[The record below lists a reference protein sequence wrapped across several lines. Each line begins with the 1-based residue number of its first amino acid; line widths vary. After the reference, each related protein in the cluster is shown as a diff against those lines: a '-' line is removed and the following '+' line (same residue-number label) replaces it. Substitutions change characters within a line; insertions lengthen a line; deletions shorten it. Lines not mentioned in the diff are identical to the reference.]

1 MIKKASI
8 ISLAFALVFV
18 LAMTAST
25 QEVLQLTHL
34 NPQDPEEVATA
45 AMAEVFKARV
55 EAETDI
61 EVEIFPDGVL
71 GNEREMMEQVQG
83 GVIQSFISSAGGL
96 APFYSEIS
104 VVDIPFALSHYSVAH
119 RLYDGE
125 FGDHLASEIEA
136 NTDGFE
142 VLAFGESGGFFQLTN
157 NAREIQNPDD
167 MDGVNFRTMPI
178 ELHREFINALG
189 GTATEIAWEELYT
202 SLQTGVVDGQMN
214 PIPLIS
220 MELLYEV
227 QDYMTLTNH
236 MYTPYVWVINDQWM
250 EGLSEHERSSIRE
263 AARAA
268 NAAGRGVNQLVE
280 ASEDKGLPYIQEQ
293 MDVYAPTDEEIQQFR
308 EIVEPAAMEVI
319 EEEFGEEGLE
329 LAEKYL
335 EAIQEIEEE
344 MGIQ

>member
-8 ISLAFALVFV
+8 SILVFSFILIFAV
-18 LAMTAST
+18 TAGA
-25 QEVLQLTHL
+25 QEVLQITHL

-45 AMAEVFKARV
+45 AMAEIFKARV

-61 EVEIFPDGVL
+61 VVEIYPDGVL
-71 GNEREMMEQVQG
+71 GDAREMMEQVQG

-96 APFYSEIS
+96 APFYPEIA

-119 RLYDGE
+119 RVYDGE
-125 FGDHLASEIEA
+125 FGTILAEEIEA
-136 NTDGFE
+136 NTSGFK

-157 NAREIQNPDD
+157 SVREIQTPDD
-167 MDGVNFRTMPI
+167 MDGITFRTMPI
-178 ELHREFINALG
+178 EMHREFISALG

-202 SLQTGVVDGQMN
+202 ALQTGVADGQMN

-236 MYTPYVWVINDQWM
+236 MYTPYVWVINDEWM
-250 EGLSEHERSSIRE
+250 EGLTEHERSVIRE
-263 AARAA
+263 AARAG
-268 NAAGRGVNQLVE
+268 NTAGRGVNQLVE
-280 ASEDKGLPYIQEQ
+280 ASEELGLPYIQEQ
-293 MDVYAPTDEEIQQFR
+293 LEVYAPTDEELQQFR
-308 EIVEPAAMEVI
+308 DIVEPAAMEVI

-329 LAEKYL
+329 LAERYL
-335 EAIQEIEEE
+335 EAIETAEQEL
-344 MGIQ
+344 GIQ